1 MRWSSRRDG
10 TIAVYDDVY
19 PNDDL
24 LVVEPIVTTFTPTHG
39 NGRWLAIRGRGYKR
53 QSQGVEQV
61 IHAPLRAHSQ
71 KPDEIAERIE
81 RLVGDVPRI
90 ELFARTRRP
99 GWSAWGNEVDTQW
112 GRRMRICGVDP
123 GLAGAAGMPELID
136 AIDLPLAGVAAKTR
150 IDMLALRAWI
160 ETHKPDCAV
169 IDGSMPR
176 QGVASTFK
184 FGRATGAIEA
194 TVAFCGVPMS
204 VVEASVWKRRF
215 GLYGTEKEASRLL
228 AIQKIS
234 CLARAVQSAATPQS
248 RRSGADRAR
257 IDSRN
262 IRARGKSAV
271 GGADLSDIH
280 SQIGEHH
287 DTAA

>member
-1 MRWSSRRDG
+1 M
-10 TIAVYDDVY
+10 
-19 PNDDL
+19 
-24 LVVEPIVTTFTPTHG
+24 
-39 NGRWLAIRGRGYKR
+39 K
-53 QSQGVEQV
+53 
-61 IHAPLRAHSQ
+61 
-71 KPDEIAERIE
+71 
-81 RLVGDVPRI
+81 
-90 ELFARTRRP
+90 
-99 GWSAWGNEVDTQW
+99 
-112 GRRMRICGVDP
+112 ICGVDP
-123 GLAGAAGMPELID
+123 GLAGAAAIIAANDGAMPELID

-169 IDGSMPR
+169 IERAGSMHR

-194 TVAFCGVPMS
+194 TVALCGVPMS
-204 VVEASVWKRRF
+204 VIEASVWKRRF

-248 RRSGADRAR
+248 RGSGADRAR

-262 IRARGKSAV
+262 IRTRGKSAV

-287 DTAA
+287 DTTA

>member
-1 MRWSSRRDG
+1 M
-10 TIAVYDDVY
+10 
-19 PNDDL
+19 
-24 LVVEPIVTTFTPTHG
+24 
-39 NGRWLAIRGRGYKR
+39 K
-53 QSQGVEQV
+53 
-61 IHAPLRAHSQ
+61 
-71 KPDEIAERIE
+71 
-81 RLVGDVPRI
+81 
-90 ELFARTRRP
+90 
-99 GWSAWGNEVDTQW
+99 
-112 GRRMRICGVDP
+112 ICGVDP
-123 GLAGAAGMPELID
+123 GLAGAAAIIAANDGAMPELID

-169 IDGSMPR
+169 IERAGSMPR

-184 FGRATGAIEA
+184 FGRATSAIEA
-194 TVAFCGVPMS
+194 TVALCGVPMS

-257 IDSRN
+257 NRFTEYP
-262 IRARGKSAV
+262 RARGKSAV

-287 DTAA
+287 DTTA